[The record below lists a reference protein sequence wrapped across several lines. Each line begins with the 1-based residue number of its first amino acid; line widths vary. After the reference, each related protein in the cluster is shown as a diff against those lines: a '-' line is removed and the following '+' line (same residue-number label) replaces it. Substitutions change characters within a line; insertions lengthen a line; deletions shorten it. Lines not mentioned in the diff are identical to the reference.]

1 MVVELSSMNIAS
13 TGKSPSF
20 EGGLCTLFKTK
31 FHLNV
36 TAECLH
42 DVEETLLLAIILR
55 EGFQIIHIEEMIR
68 GLPYWDIYPSVLSLS
83 IKLR

>member
-1 MVVELSSMNIAS
+1 MNIAS
-13 TGKSPSF
+13 TGKSPSI

-36 TAECLH
+36 TAKCLH

-55 EGFQIIHIEEMIR
+55 EGFQIIHIEAVSYTHLT
-68 GLPYWDIYPSVLSLS
+68 LPTNREV
-83 IKLR
+83 